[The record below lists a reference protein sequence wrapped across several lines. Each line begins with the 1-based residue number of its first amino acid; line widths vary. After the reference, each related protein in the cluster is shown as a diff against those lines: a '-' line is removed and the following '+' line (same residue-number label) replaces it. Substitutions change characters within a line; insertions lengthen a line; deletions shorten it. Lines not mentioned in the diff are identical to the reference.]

1 MRPASVQHAST
12 RPRSRSAVAAMRAR
26 CAAESAR
33 EQAAERA
40 STSRVPSEARGTAN
54 GRSGSTGDGSTTH
67 TARLA
72 AYGPG
77 SSADET
83 ARPLPARWE
92 SAGRLLRRLP
102 ATTARAD
109 DSDSSESD
117 DEQSE
122 PGIGWVAPSALALD
136 VAGSSAAILDGAEIR
151 LYKWLPKLQLWLQRG
166 AIGGA
171 GPIRPQGVAALEG
184 GELAVTDAHRRSV
197 VVFDSDGVERRTIG
211 RGLTRGSLVRPTA
224 LAADASGAMLAVFDI
239 EPARVQLHR
248 ASTGTLMRTF
258 ALDSLGV
265 TSVPVGGMCFDGSG
279 HILVCDPSGQRVL
292 RLRIF
297 DGGCSATLSSD
308 QLSYPGAVTALADG
322 TAIVANRSTLLVFRP
337 DGHWLCSVAVGRGGN
352 ASSQSTVIAAIA
364 VDACGHLFVSQ
375 QQVRPDTDSAINNGG
390 GSLLVLSGPAPAA
403 QVQETA
409 TAASGP
415 SKELPSSAAGS
426 SESNQQL
433 RRRRRAALLL
443 KEQLFAAIVDR
454 KLTIRGLFSTAG
466 SDGGGRQ
473 LKTDGT
479 QASTN
484 EQRVESAQ
492 LAAAL
497 RRLGLNASKEE
508 VCELLSLLALAAE
521 NAEDTHARSEAA
533 SCHAITMEVPA
544 ACFVSFRQLEQ
555 LKSVRMSGSASPVVE
570 PRGVTTPKDRR
581 RQQPQHHEAPA
592 ANGEAGM
599 KVDVDDT
606 AALRALRAL
615 VALSPS
621 QENEKR
627 HWEFYDHQV
636 AAATAAERP
645 IPNPPSA
652 LLGQATN
659 RPGRKVGNQKS
670 SPDLLSAYH
679 TSALSPCAE
688 VPKSDLAVVA
698 RDSLL
703 AVSLDTPMDDAQ

>member
-1 MRPASVQHAST
+1 MRPGSAQHAST

-33 EQAAERA
+33 EQMAERA
-40 STSRVPSEARGTAN
+40 STSRAPSYARVAAN
-54 GRSGSTGDGSTTH
+54 GRSGSAGDSSTRH
-67 TARLA
+67 TARHTA
-72 AYGPG
+72 DGPG

-83 ARPLPARWE
+83 VRPLPGRWE

-102 ATTARAD
+102 ATTVPAD
-109 DSDSSESD
+109 DSNSSESD

-122 PGIGWVAPSALALD
+122 PGIGWVAPSALAFD

-151 LYKWLPKLQLWLQRG
+151 LYTWLPKLQLWLQRG

-171 GPIRPQGVAALEG
+171 GLIRPQGVAALAG
-184 GELAVTDAHRRSV
+184 GELAVADAHRRSV
-197 VVFDSDGVERRTIG
+197 VVFDSDGLERRTIG

-224 LAADASGAMLAVFDI
+224 LASDASGAMLAVFDI

-248 ASTGTLMRTF
+248 ASTGALLRTF

-265 TSVPVGGMCFDGSG
+265 TSVPVGGISFDGSG
-279 HILVCDPSGQRVL
+279 HILVCDPAGQRVL
-292 RLRIF
+292 RLRTF

-308 QLSYPGAVTALADG
+308 QLSCPGAVTALSDG
-322 TAIVANRSTLLVFRP
+322 TAIVGNRSTLQVFRP

-352 ASSQSTVIAAIA
+352 ASSQSMVAAIA
-364 VDACGHLFVSQ
+364 VDACGHLFVAQ
-375 QQVRPDTDSAINNGG
+375 QQVRPDTGSATNIGG
-390 GSLLVLSGPAPAA
+390 GNLLVLSGPGPAA

-426 SESNQQL
+426 LESNQQL

-443 KEQLFAAIVDR
+443 KEQLLTAIVDR

-473 LKTDGT
+473 RKIDAA

-497 RRLGLNASKEE
+497 RRLGLNASQEE
-508 VCELLSLLALAAE
+508 VCELLSLLALAVE
-521 NAEDTHARSEAA
+521 NGEDTHARSEDA
-533 SCHAITMEVPA
+533 CCDVLTMEVPT

-555 LKSVRMSGSASPVVE
+555 LKLVRISGSISPVAE
-570 PRGVTTPKDRR
+570 SRGMTTPKDRR

-592 ANGEAGM
+592 NGEAGM
-599 KVDVDDT
+599 QVGVDDA
-606 AALRALRAL
+606 AALRALRTL

-627 HWEFYDHQV
+627 HWEFYDNQV
-636 AAATAAERP
+636 AAARAADRP
-645 IPNPPSA
+645 IPNHPSV
-652 LLGQATN
+652 LIGQATN
-659 RPGRKVGNQKS
+659 RPGRKLGNQKS

-679 TSALSPCAE
+679 TSALSPCVEA
-688 VPKSDLAVVA
+688 PKSDLAVVA

-703 AVSLDTPMDDAQ
+703 ALSLDTPMDDAQ